1 MLKHENPIAYGNALI
16 RHENV
21 PYLLVEFLNGSHSW
35 LFDILERL
43 EGARPEGLRRERV
56 RSLLND
62 FLSRLHSQQ
71 RRYNLTGQSHSDFLH
86 TNRETGRIV
95 MTYFLNTLASTC
107 NGNFI
112 FALSA
117 VDIALNRREGDFDKF
132 LASAGLDLRDGLFFY
147 TAFPLLR

>member
-21 PYLLVEFLNGSHSW
+21 PYLLVEFLNGSHQW
-35 LFDILERL
+35 LFDILGRL
-43 EGARPEGLRRERV
+43 EDGGHKGLRRERT

-86 TNRETGRIV
+86 ANRETGRIV

-132 LASAGLDLRDGLFFY
+132 LAFAGLDLRAGLFFY
-147 TAFPLLR
+147 TVFPSS